1 MRLFG
6 FRLSRYEE
14 WLDVI
19 REEYGAATW
28 RDRVRLCYTMV
39 KTVVGGRCEPRKS
52 FIRKMRVCRGC
63 VLFDSVLR
71 RCRPYSG
78 SRVGCGC
85 YMPFKAAIG
94 GGCWLDENYPE
105 DGKGWNDFG

>member
-1 MRLFG
+1 M
-6 FRLSRYEE
+6 
-14 WLDVI
+14 
-19 REEYGAATW
+19 REEYGGATW

-52 FIRKMRVCRGC
+52 FIRKMRVCNGC
-63 VLFDSVLR
+63 VLFDPVLR

-78 SRVGCGC
+78 SAVGCGC
-85 YMPFKAAIG
+85 YMPFKVAIG

>member
-1 MRLFG
+1 VKLFG
-6 FRLSRYEE
+6 FRILRYKE
-14 WLDVI
+14 WANVL
-19 REEYGAATW
+19 REEFGQATW
-28 RDRVRLCYTMV
+28 KDKVRLCYTMV
-39 KTVVGGRCEPRKS
+39 KTVAGGRVEPRKS

-94 GGCWLDENYPE
+94 GKCWLDEHYPE
-105 DGKGWNDFG
+105 DRKGWND